1 MGIVRQMIEQ
11 KDPPP
16 AVVKALDGLDDAI
29 RGTIPPIWIEPM
41 KNRGGY
47 CEWDG
52 GAEGE
57 IRIADTTAGLRFEP
71 DSISRPHHIRNT
83 IIHEFA
89 HRLIGRTGATGHTG
103 AFLAMHL
110 VMSFRANNLD
120 RDDDWPDWH
129 SITLYDMHDHF
140 DDPHITMPQ
149 ALSWAWSTAQELS
162 KTSSTAEECATLI
175 KERWAKYVDAQA
187 HRAERLERQKA
198 QQKQAE
204 RDAAQERRT
213 HRLDKLYL
221 FAFGLIGYAAAIF
234 IAAHH

>member
-1 MGIVRQMIEQ
+1 MGIVRQMIQ
-11 KDPPP
+11 QDSPPP
-16 AVVKALDGLDDAI
+16 AVAAALDGLDEAI
-29 RGTIPPIWIEPM
+29 RGSIPPIWIEPM
-41 KNRGGY
+41 KSGGY

-52 GAEGE
+52 GTEGE
-57 IRIADTTAGLRFEP
+57 IKLSDTLCGLRFNP
-71 DSISRPHHIRNT
+71 DSASRPHNIRNT
-83 IIHEFA
+83 ILHEFA
-89 HRLIGRTGATGHTG
+89 HRLVGPCGTSTGHNG

-110 VMSFRANNLD
+110 TLSFRANNLD

-129 SITLYDMHDHF
+129 SITLYDTHDHF

-187 HRAERLERQKA
+187 RRAERMEQRKI

-204 RDAAQERRT
+204 RDAEQERRT
-213 HRLDKLYL
+213 HRLDKIYL
-221 FAFGLIGYAAAIF
+221 FGFGLIGYAGLILV
-234 IAAHH
+234 AAHH